1 MKACIVIVIGIAAL
15 FCGLKAA
22 RLWRGSTN
30 VPWLPTGFEP
40 VDLDIRR
47 AWSNVASYEQS
58 AKVNELNR
66 KAAKWTAATAVV
78 AFVGLSP
85 GCGRLE
91 FCARGGQAFP
101 MIEARPTITIETTAE
116 GLQP

>member
-40 VDLDIRR
+40 VDPDIHR

-66 KAAKWTAATAVV
+66 KAAKWTAVTAVV
-78 AFVGLSP
+78 AFVGLVA
-85 GCGRLE
+85 GLW
-91 FCARGGQAFP
+91 
-101 MIEARPTITIETTAE
+101 PT
-116 GLQP
+116 